1 VRWELEG
8 GSAGK
13 RYESALKR
21 QLVGYDAKGVK
32 PLGDKV
38 TRAMPLAVAA
48 KDGKVKLF
56 RGAWNDQFL
65 AALHEFD
72 GSKKPLTND
81 IVDSTDGA
89 FGELQDSTPRS
100 SFVGGKIYNPF
111 G

>member
-1 VRWELEG
+1 
-8 GSAGK
+8 
-13 RYESALKR
+13 
-21 QLVGYDAKGVK
+21 
-32 PLGDKV
+32 
-38 TRAMPLAVAA
+38 
-48 KDGKVKLF
+48 
-56 RGAWNDQFL
+56 L

-81 IVDSTDGA
+81 IVDSADGA